1 MTVKNAVVRYIAQ
14 KVAKLIQEIGFTP
27 EKIAKLTEDIIKIL
41 RGEAGRGHH
50 QDSERMA
57 VGRFA
62 LHEWV
67 FIVCTLAL
75 IVLLGLFFTGGRS
88 SILYLLLFL
97 VSSGM
102 IVTALLH
109 KDDDM
114 PPSR

>member
-1 MTVKNAVVRYIAQ
+1 MKNAVVRYILQ
-14 KVAKLIQEIGFTP
+14 KAAKLIQEIGFTP
-27 EKIAKLTEDIIKIL
+27 EKIAKLAEDIIK
-41 RGEAGRGHH
+41 
-50 QDSERMA
+50 DSERMA

-75 IVLLGLFFTGGRS
+75 IVLLGFFFTGVRS

-97 VSSGM
+97 VSSGV

>member
-1 MTVKNAVVRYIAQ
+1 MTVKNAVVGYIPQNA
-14 KVAKLIQEIGFTP
+14 AKLLP
-27 EKIAKLTEDIIKIL
+27 RDWVHPREDCE
-41 RGEAGRGHH
+41 GGRGHH

-67 FIVCTLAL
+67 FIVCILAL
-75 IVLLGLFFTGGRS
+75 IVLLGFFFIGGRS
-88 SILYLLLFL
+88 SILYLLIFL
-97 VSSGM
+97 VSSGG